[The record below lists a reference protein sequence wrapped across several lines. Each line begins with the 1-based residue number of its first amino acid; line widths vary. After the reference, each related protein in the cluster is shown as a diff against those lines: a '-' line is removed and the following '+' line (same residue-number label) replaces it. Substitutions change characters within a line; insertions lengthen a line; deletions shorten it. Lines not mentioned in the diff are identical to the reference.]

1 MDKRRVL
8 SLSNRK
14 CIGCSKSQ
22 RLAKLCRVCGN
33 AVCGDC
39 SQKYEREC
47 YRPHTAI
54 VRLESVRVCDPCMVR
69 IESGD
74 YSNVNDRSL
83 LGPTVFP
90 DAKNDELG
98 GSRVAGKKLKTLL
111 HDALL
116 TAPSSQRKDA
126 LISVIRCLLDQEAPT
141 RSRFLSTLS
150 TATSTTSTE
159 QDDLIAAVDRLTLPS
174 VSSEEAS
181 IAGQQG
187 RSYTLDPNDPEVYPV
202 PHNEVERLQAIN
214 DSGMLEKA
222 ANWAELDII
231 CDLAAKEVG
240 AFASI
245 VSVITEDEQRVVAA
259 NNPGLKALR
268 STRADAFC
276 SHTIMENRP
285 LIVPHP
291 EADFRLSHVARK
303 WNMGV
308 RFYCGF
314 PIKSE
319 DDTVIGT
326 LCCVDQQTHEL
337 TESQYSAMER
347 LAQTATKII
356 RVEAAKKRHPTV
368 PEEHQG

>member
-1 MDKRRVL
+1 
-8 SLSNRK
+8 
-14 CIGCSKSQ
+14 
-22 RLAKLCRVCGN
+22 
-33 AVCGDC
+33 
-39 SQKYEREC
+39 
-47 YRPHTAI
+47 
-54 VRLESVRVCDPCMVR
+54 MVR

-90 DAKNDELG
+90 DAKTDELG

-141 RSRFLSTLS
+141 RPRFL
-150 TATSTTSTE
+150 
-159 QDDLIAAVDRLTLPS
+159 LTLPS

-187 RSYTLDPNDPEVYPV
+187 RSYTLDPNDPEAYPV

-259 NNPGLKALR
+259 NNPGFKAMR
-268 STRADAFC
+268 SARADAFC

-285 LIVPHP
+285 LI
-291 EADFRLSHVARK
+291 
-303 WNMGV
+303 
-308 RFYCGF
+308 
-314 PIKSE
+314 
-319 DDTVIGT
+319 
-326 LCCVDQQTHEL
+326 
-337 TESQYSAMER
+337 
-347 LAQTATKII
+347 
-356 RVEAAKKRHPTV
+356 
-368 PEEHQG
+368 